1 MKTNNKW
8 HLRVTVLPQCNFR
21 CRYCNPTGAYQ
32 KAKLLTIEEIL
43 EIVKASVANG
53 IKRVH
58 WTGGE
63 PCLAD
68 VVNLFTESKKLGMVN
83 QIMTTNGSLKID
95 QIEKMKE
102 SGLDR
107 VNISL
112 DTLCAETNKDITG
125 RDMFENTLKWI
136 NTATTVFEQ
145 PTKMNIVPMRD
156 NIDGLPQFIEFAQ
169 RFKGKLMLK
178 FIELCPNN
186 PAFYGNQIQDF
197 FVGREEIIRRL
208 SKISKPLKLTT
219 GVGDNP
225 NAEYYE
231 VGNTGVVVILITM
244 PSQNFKCG
252 LSACHKMRI
261 SPYGLVGSC
270 IQQKGASLMGE
281 SHESKVRIIKERMD
295 IRESLSDTPP
305 VERQHRRSD
314 YGVWRFGKLDSEE
327 CIKC

>member
-1 MKTNNKW
+1 M
-8 HLRVTVLPQCNFR
+8 TVLPQCNFR

-32 KAKLLTIEEIL
+32 KAKLLTIQEIL

-95 QIEKMKE
+95 QIKKMKE

-112 DTLCAETNKDITG
+112 DTLCAETNKNITG
-125 RDMFENTLKWI
+125 MDMFENTLKWI

-156 NIDGLPQFIEFAQ
+156 NIDELPKFIEFATA
-169 RFKGKLMLK
+169 L
-178 FIELCPNN
+178 
-186 PAFYGNQIQDF
+186 
-197 FVGREEIIRRL
+197 
-208 SKISKPLKLTT
+208 
-219 GVGDNP
+219 
-225 NAEYYE
+225 
-231 VGNTGVVVILITM
+231 
-244 PSQNFKCG
+244 
-252 LSACHKMRI
+252 
-261 SPYGLVGSC
+261 
-270 IQQKGASLMGE
+270 
-281 SHESKVRIIKERMD
+281 
-295 IRESLSDTPP
+295 
-305 VERQHRRSD
+305 
-314 YGVWRFGKLDSEE
+314 
-327 CIKC
+327 